1 MHASSNHSLWFG
13 CLKRME
19 LQGRRLPVTVH
30 CLHCLCTSP
39 LLPLLWVSGHAPES
53 FWEWSVGHLW
63 GPPIHQGWRHLAKD
77 DLNEAAGE
85 LWQHRCMLF
94 EQFHTLQLDLWTD
107 SRYSSHSHYSLSDHS
122 ASFVFKRDEKSECYL
137 DDMLVQF
144 PAVPFLP
151 FPCDICDTLWHA
163 RWLASDCRTCMICPH
178 TSCTRIRPSQRSGA
192 EERCTTRPMPDPTPS
207 LPVSSGSWCT

>member
-1 MHASSNHSLWFG
+1 MHTSSNNSLWFG
-13 CLKRME
+13 CFKRME
-19 LQGRRLPVTVH
+19 LQGRRLPLTVH

-107 SRYSSHSHYSLSDHS
+107 SRYFSHSHYSLSDHS

-151 FPCDICDTLWHA
+151 FSLWHFVA
-163 RWLASDCRTCMICPH
+163 LCDKPHDLQVIAGLVWHVRVHPVPESDHPREVGRRKGVLLGH
-178 TSCTRIRPSQRSGA
+178 
-192 EERCTTRPMPDPTPS
+192 
-207 LPVSSGSWCT
+207 